1 MKEFKEFLQE
11 VAEER
16 KTNKIEKIK
25 INHKG
30 ISIQF
35 ARNSQGCYSI
45 WQYHFFRCR

>member
-30 ISIQF
+30 ISVKF
-35 ARNSQGCYSI
+35 ERSPQGCQVLCLY
-45 WQYHFFRCR
+45 QF